1 MHSRSPGGIQE
12 VLHLQKSGNRP
23 EKSGKSTSEVPW
35 SQEVRDEPRSPGGA
49 AKSGV
54 TATLRIVD
62 AACYIYRAV
71 EHMSRHDA
79 LGEFEHAVL
88 AAVAHLD
95 EAAYGVTIRRE
106 IESRTRRHVSIGA
119 LYTALDRLE
128 RKGYVT
134 STMSD
139 PTPRRGGRSKRH
151 FRLTSTG
158 SGALQDSRD
167 FLQRM
172 WAGLALTTKRGRA

>member
-1 MHSRSPGGIQE
+1 M
-12 VLHLQKSGNRP
+12 
-23 EKSGKSTSEVPW
+23 T
-35 SQEVRDEPRSPGGA
+35 
-49 AKSGV
+49 
-54 TATLRIVD
+54 
-62 AACYIYRAV
+62 
-71 EHMSRHDA
+71 RHDA

-95 EAAYGVTIRRE
+95 DEAYGVTVRRE
-106 IESRTRRHVSIGA
+106 IESRTGRHVSIGA

-134 STMSD
+134 STMSE

-151 FRLTSTG
+151 FRITSTG
-158 SGALQDSRD
+158 SAALRESRD

-172 WAGLALTTKRGRA
+172 WSGLALAPRRSRA